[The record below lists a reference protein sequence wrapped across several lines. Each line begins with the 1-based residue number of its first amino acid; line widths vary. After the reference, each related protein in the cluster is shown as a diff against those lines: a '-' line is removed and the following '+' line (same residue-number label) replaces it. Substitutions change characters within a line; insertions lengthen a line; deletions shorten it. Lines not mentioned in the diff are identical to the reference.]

1 MISKWQWVLSQVG
14 RMLWVRASLFA
25 LLGIGSALLAT
36 LADQFWPGEAPID
49 IGAEAVDD
57 ILNILASSMLAVT
70 TFSLTV
76 MVSVYGTAASN
87 ITPRATRLLMQD
99 TTTHNVLGTFLGS
112 FLFSLVGI
120 IALHTEIYGE
130 RGRMIL
136 FAFTLL
142 VIVIIAATMLR
153 WIDHLTHFG
162 RMADTT
168 SRVEAVILNALETR
182 IDNPAIGAQ
191 ALYDPEHEI
200 PRSALPVYPGSTGY
214 IGHIDIG
221 ELSSWAQ
228 DNDAH
233 VYLVSTTGSFVS
245 PLAPMAWVA
254 CRDDKLLDSIFEA
267 FTIGPER
274 SFDQDPRFGLVV
286 MAEIAS
292 RALSPG
298 INDPGTAI
306 DVLGRVVRLFS
317 HWNNDADIGPLGTM
331 MHARVHVPPMQ
342 LDDLFDDIFTPIA
355 RDGAA
360 LIEVQVRLQKSLRA
374 LADRGGS
381 FATSA
386 AKYSVLGLKRA
397 ELAMDME
404 EDKER
409 VRKLSE
415 EVLQTASAAQAGT
428 QG

>member
-1 MISKWQWVLSQVG
+1 MSKWQWILSQIG

-36 LADQFWPGEAPID
+36 AADQFWPGEAPID
-49 IGAEAVDD
+49 IAAEAISD

-76 MVSVYGTAASN
+76 MVSAYGTATSN

-142 VIVIIAATMLR
+142 VIIIIAATMLR
-153 WIDHLTHFG
+153 WIEHLTHFG
-162 RMADTT
+162 RMGDTT
-168 SRVEAVILNALETR
+168 ARVEAVVRKALTTR

-191 ALYDPEHEI
+191 ALYDPVNEI
-200 PRSALPVYPGSTGY
+200 PQSALPVYPGSTGY

-221 ELSSWAQ
+221 ELSTWAQ
-228 DNDAH
+228 ENHAH
-233 VYLVSTTGSFVS
+233 VYLVSTTGSFVN
-245 PLAPMAWVA
+245 PLEPMVWVDCQA
-254 CRDDKLLDSIFEA
+254 GELPDSICEA
-267 FTIGPER
+267 FTIGSER

-317 HWNNDADIGPLGTM
+317 HWNDDPEIGPMGTM
-331 MHARVHVPPMQ
+331 AHARVHVPPMQ

-374 LADRGGS
+374 LADRGGL
-381 FATSA
+381 FAASA
-386 AKYSVLGLKRA
+386 AKYSVLALKRA
-397 ELAMDME
+397 ELAMNME

-409 VRKLSE
+409 LRKLSDQ
-415 EVLQTASAAQAGT
+415 VVKMASAGQAGSRR
-428 QG
+428 

>member
-1 MISKWQWVLSQVG
+1 MISKWQWILNQIG
-14 RMLWVRASLFA
+14 RQLWVRASLFA
-25 LLGIGSALLAT
+25 VLGISVALLAT
-36 LADQFWPGEAPID
+36 ASDQFWPGEAPID
-49 IGAEAVDD
+49 IGSEAVGD

-76 MVSVYGTAASN
+76 MVSAYGTATSN

-142 VIVIIAATMLR
+142 VIMIIAATMLR

-168 SRVEAVILNALETR
+168 ARVEAVILKALGTR

-191 ALYDPEHEI
+191 ALYDPESEI
-200 PRSALPVYPGSTGY
+200 PRSALPVLPDSTGY

-221 ELSSWAQ
+221 ELSSWAEE
-228 DNDAH
+228 NDAH
-233 VYLVSTTGSFVS
+233 IYLISTTGSFVI
-245 PLAPMAWVA
+245 PLEPMAWVD
-254 CRDDKLLDSIFEA
+254 CPGSELPDNIGKA
-267 FTIGPER
+267 FTIGAER

-317 HWNNDADIGPLGTM
+317 HWNSDTDVGPIGTLA
-331 MHARVHVPPMQ
+331 HARVHVPPMQ

-360 LIEVQVRLQKSLRA
+360 LIEVQVRLQKSLQA
-374 LADRGGS
+374 LARRGGL
-381 FATSA
+381 FAESA
-386 AKYSVLGLKRA
+386 AKYSALALKRV
-397 ELAMDME
+397 ELAMDLE
-404 EDKER
+404 QDKER
-409 VRKLSE
+409 VRKLSAD
-415 EVLQTASAAQAGT
+415 VLRAASAQRAGV
-428 QG
+428 

>member
-1 MISKWQWVLSQVG
+1 MISKWQWILNQIG

-36 LADQFWPGEAPID
+36 ASDQFWPGEAPID
-49 IGAEAVDD
+49 IGSEAVSD

-76 MVSVYGTAASN
+76 MVSAYGTATSN

-168 SRVEAVILNALETR
+168 ARVEAVILKALDTR

-191 ALYDPEHEI
+191 ALYDPEREI
-200 PRSALPVYPGSTGY
+200 PPTALPVHPGSTGY

-221 ELSSWAQ
+221 ELSAWAEE
-228 DNDAH
+228 NDAH
-233 VYLVSTTGSFVS
+233 VYLVCTTGSFVNPLE
-245 PLAPMAWVA
+245 PLAWVD
-254 CRDDKLLDSIFEA
+254 CRVAELPDTICEA
-267 FTIGPER
+267 FTIGSER

-306 DVLGRVVRLFS
+306 DVLGRVVRLFT
-317 HWNNDADIGPLGTM
+317 HWNDNPDIGPMGSM
-331 MHARVHVPPMQ
+331 AHARIHVPPMQ
-342 LDDLFDDIFTPIA
+342 LDDLFDDIFTPIG

-360 LIEVQVRLQKSLRA
+360 LIEVQVRLHKSLKA
-374 LADRGGS
+374 LAARGGL
-381 FATSA
+381 FADSA
-386 AKYSVLGLKRA
+386 AKYSALALKRS
-397 ELAMDME
+397 ELAMELE

-409 VRKLSE
+409 LRKLSG
-415 EVLQTASAAQAGT
+415 EVVRLASAKRAES
-428 QG
+428 